1 MLLLAGLTIR
11 TPYRDWLRKFASDN
25 WGSIAGVWGLE
36 VSICVLFVAEGARAA
51 AREARSGE
59 KAKSALEDLK
69 HAAEKNTQIAAYARS
84 AKWDAVRIRAEEVMN
99 YCHHTVA
106 RWKDDSAFE
115 ESSNDLLRVAE
126 QMRSTIQQADKPNP
140 SAKGILDSQATS
152 SEKLSTVTGRIERK
166 QDSRS
171 K

>member
-1 MLLLAGLTIR
+1 MR
-11 TPYRDWLRKFASDN
+11 TTASNHPGD
-25 WGSIAGVWGLE
+25 IAAIWGLV

-51 AREARSGE
+51 AREASSGE
-59 KAKSALEDLK
+59 KARSALEDIK

-99 YCHHTVA
+99 CCHHTVA

-115 ESSNDLLRVAE
+115 QSSNDLLQVAA
-126 QMRSTIQQADKPNP
+126 QMRSIIQEADRTNP
-140 SAKGILDSQATS
+140 RGGGILTSQAAS
-152 SEKLSTVTGRIERK
+152 SGMLSTVTGRVTRE

>member
-1 MLLLAGLTIR
+1 MLLLAGLTIP

-25 WGSIAGVWGLE
+25 WGSIASVWGLE

-69 HAAEKNTQIAAYARS
+69 QAKEKNSQIAAYVPS
-84 AKWDAVRIRAEEVMN
+84 AKWEAVRIRAEEVMN
-99 YCHHTVA
+99 CCHHTVA
-106 RWKDDSAFE
+106 RWKNNPAFE
-115 ESSNDLLRVAE
+115 ESSNDLLLVAE
-126 QMRSTIQQADKPNP
+126 QMRSIIQQADKPNP
-140 SAKGILDSQATS
+140 SAARILNSQATS
-152 SEKLSTVTGRIERK
+152 SEKLSAVTGRVARE

-171 K
+171 Q